1 MRASGAC
8 TAALGVPGE
17 LIPPA
22 PRSRFEAVDSYGVIR
37 RCRTGFKVGPLFSET
52 EEEADVLFLDTRLG
66 KRADECQ
73 TRDNARPG
81 HTGTLSTCTDT
92 RPAQLV
98 RKTFASVHSLD
109 SRPTSLPIL
118 DASVSPVYFQTL
130 SH

>member
-52 EEEADVLFLDTRLG
+52 EEEADVLFRSLAAEAGGEPVFLDIPEPNPAAQAL
-66 KRADECQ
+66 A
-73 TRDNARPG
+73 ARYG
-81 HTGTLSTCTDT
+81 L
-92 RPAQLV
+92 
-98 RKTFASVHSLD
+98 
-109 SRPTSLPIL
+109 
-118 DASVSPVYFQTL
+118 SPVFETARMYRGPDPRLPL
-130 SH
+130 SRIFGITTFELG